1 MSSVLFRGAGLRFVD
16 IRKPKEGGPFVRLH
30 LVSDF
35 TEGII
40 DAMEWEEI
48 PDCVSSAKLPG
59 ELPAQSLVL
68 TPVDIAL
75 QQYELQL
82 ECSDVSDFQLHRIQD
97 REHEDV
103 MVTELRFVAR
113 SNQRG
118 AAALLENWLATMGFG
133 RGTLKVQYAEQVKTE
148 GVDDGSEDEDSPQMR
163 LGEAEDPGG
172 QFVQAADDVEVP
184 GSALQQAMQD
194 ISDHA
199 EATAETVMLMVDEP
213 EAAPLATAR
222 EAAGGTHAKGRRARK
237 VADLPSA
244 PGDGEGSGDGIL
256 KAIQGGGKD
265 EPWSGTITVLD
276 RDGVLSWAVAVKIH
290 GGPMAEADCK
300 GEPPLSIPAAAS
312 EAAEYVAEWADSQL
326 STGERDIKLAAAQIR
341 SWALN
346 AKADNRVSASAESS
360 IRVARGGAR

>member
-75 QQYELQL
+75 QQHELQL

-148 GVDDGSEDEDSPQMR
+148 GVDDGSDEDDSPQMR
-163 LGEAEDPGG
+163 LGETEEPAG
-172 QFVQAADDVEVP
+172 QFVQAADETD
-184 GSALQQAMQD
+184 QQD
-194 ISDHA
+194 S
-199 EATAETVMLMVDEP
+199 ETVDQLDETAP
-213 EAAPLATAR
+213 EVVQAAPLATAR

-312 EAAEYVAEWADSQL
+312 EAAEFVAEWADSQL

-346 AKADNRVSASAESS
+346 VKADNRVSAPAESS
-360 IRVARGGAR
+360 IRVARGGR